1 MTNTDDIP
9 SDNADQPMILVVDD
23 TPDNLAF
30 ISGILRDQYRVK
42 VATSGEKAIAIAQ
55 NSPQPDLILLD
66 ILMPGLNGYE
76 VCGRLKVNP
85 KTKQIPIIFLTVKSD
100 IEDERRGLE
109 MGAADYITKPVS
121 PPILM
126 ARVNTQLNLKASYDS
141 LQNLLRSREDMVN
154 MIVHDLRNPITNILL
169 LSEIFLENIDS
180 PPQKLRKNLDII
192 WRSGQKLK
200 TLVDDL
206 LLKAKLE
213 SGHFSLDRQ
222 QVDLGELCRDALSD
236 VQDIAKQKKLTLHL
250 DVPKDHAFPAWVDPL
265 LIRRAIENL
274 LSNAIKYSP
283 SHSEIKLHLDYASE
297 KQIRIQVIDEG
308 PGIDAELRQHIFDKY
323 EIGTLMRGVSQ
334 IGLGLAFC
342 KLAVENHGGHITIED
357 NQPKGSIFAIILDA
371 TTIDEMKEPNQCT
384 A

>member
-1 MTNTDDIP
+1 MLDDL
-9 SDNADQPMILVVDD
+9 DRATILVVDD
-23 TPDNLAF
+23 TPDNLTF
-30 ISGILRDQYRVK
+30 ISGLLRDHYRVK

-55 NSPQPDLILLD
+55 AQPHPDLILLD
-66 ILMPGLNGYE
+66 IVMPGLNGYE
-76 VCGRLKVNP
+76 VCEQLKANP
-85 KTKQIPIIFLTVKSD
+85 QTKPIPVIFLTVKSD

-109 MGAADYITKPVS
+109 IGAVDYITKPVS

-126 ARVNTQLNLKASYDS
+126 ARVKTQLNLKASYDS
-141 LQNLLRSREDMVN
+141 LQELLRSREDMVN

-222 QVDLGELCRDALSD
+222 LVDLGELCRTALSD
-236 VQDIAKQKKLTLHL
+236 VQDIAEQRKLTLHL
-250 DVPKDHAFPAWVDPL
+250 DLPGDNAFPVYVDPL

-283 SHSEIKLHLDYASE
+283 SHSTVNLRLAYAPNE
-297 KQIRIQVIDEG
+297 QTRIQVVDEG
-308 PGIDAELRQHIFDKY
+308 PGISAELRQHIFDKY

-342 KLAVENHGGHITIED
+342 KLAVEAHGGQINVED
-357 NQPKGSIFAIILDA
+357 NQPKGSIFTITLDS
-371 TTIDEMKEPNQCT
+371 TTLEPKEPSECT
-384 A
+384 V

>member
-1 MTNTDDIP
+1 MTITD
-9 SDNADQPMILVVDD
+9 NPMLDDLDRATILVVDD
-23 TPDNLAF
+23 TPDNLTF
-30 ISGILRDQYRVK
+30 ISGLLRDHYRVK
-42 VATSGEKAIAIAQ
+42 VATSGEKAITIAQ
-55 NSPQPDLILLD
+55 AQPHPDLILLD
-66 ILMPGLNGYE
+66 IVMPGLNGYE
-76 VCGRLKVNP
+76 VCEQLKANP
-85 KTKQIPIIFLTVKSD
+85 QTKPIPVIFLTVKSD

-109 MGAADYITKPVS
+109 IGAVDYITKPVS

-126 ARVNTQLNLKASYDS
+126 ARVKTQLNLKASYDS
-141 LQNLLRSREDMVN
+141 LQELLRSREDMVN

-169 LSEIFLENIDS
+169 LSEIFLENIDL

-222 QVDLGELCRDALSD
+222 LVDLGELCRTALSD
-236 VQDIAKQKKLTLHL
+236 VQDIAEQRKLTLHL
-250 DVPKDHAFPAWVDPL
+250 DLPGDNAFPACVDPL

-283 SHSEIKLHLDYASE
+283 SHSLVNLRLTYAPNE
-297 KQIRIQVIDEG
+297 QTRIQVVDEG
-308 PGIDAELRQHIFDKY
+308 PGISAELRQHIFDKY

-342 KLAVENHGGHITIED
+342 KLAVEAHGGHINVED
-357 NQPKGSIFAIILDA
+357 NQPKGSIFTITLDN
-371 TTIDEMKEPNQCT
+371 TTLETKEPSECIV
-384 A
+384 

>member
-1 MTNTDDIP
+1 MITAENHASDDLER
-9 SDNADQPMILVVDD
+9 STILVVDD
-23 TPDNLAF
+23 TPDNLTF
-30 ISGILRDQYRVK
+30 ISGLLRDHYRVK
-42 VATSGEKAIAIAQ
+42 VATSGEKAISIAQ
-55 NSPQPDLILLD
+55 ADPHPDLILLD
-66 ILMPGLNGYE
+66 ILMPGLDGYE
-76 VCGRLKVNP
+76 VCQHLKTDP
-85 KTKQIPIIFLTVKSD
+85 KTKHIPIIFLTVKSD
-100 IEDERRGLE
+100 LEDERRGLE

-141 LQNLLRSREDMVN
+141 LQELLRSREDMVN

-169 LSEIFLENIDS
+169 LSEIFLENIDL
-180 PPQKLRKNLDII
+180 PPQKLKKNLDII

-222 QVDLGELCRDALSD
+222 PTDLGELCRTALDD
-236 VQDIAKQKKLTLHL
+236 VQDIAEQKKLTLHL
-250 DVPKDHAFPAWVDPL
+250 GLPEGTTFPAFVDPL
-265 LIRRAIENL
+265 LIRRAVENL

-283 SHSEIKLHLDYASE
+283 SHSQISLHLHHDPSG
-297 KQIRIQVIDEG
+297 QVCIQVIDEG
-308 PGIDAELRQHIFDKY
+308 PGINAELRQHIFDKY

-342 KLAVENHGGHITIED
+342 KLAVEAHGGHIAVAD
-357 NQPKGSIFAIILDA
+357 HSPKGSIFTIILDTA
-371 TTIDEMKEPNQCT
+371 TIEPKEPNECT

>member
-1 MTNTDDIP
+1 MTTIDDHP
-9 SDNADQPMILVVDD
+9 SDDVDRATILVVDD
-23 TPDNLAF
+23 TPDNLTF
-30 ISGILRDQYRVK
+30 ISGLLRDHYRVK
-42 VATSGEKAIAIAQ
+42 VATSGEKAITIAQ
-55 NSPQPDLILLD
+55 TVPHPDLILLD
-66 ILMPGLNGYE
+66 ILMPGLDGYE
-76 VCGRLKVNP
+76 VCQHLKADP

-109 MGAADYITKPVS
+109 IGAADYITKPVS

-126 ARVNTQLNLKASYDS
+126 ARVKTQLNLKASYDS
-141 LQNLLRSREDMVN
+141 LQELLRSREDMVN

-169 LSEIFLENIDS
+169 LSEIFLDNIDL

-192 WRSGQKLK
+192 WRSGQKLR

-222 QVDLGELCRDALSD
+222 QIDLGELCRTALDD
-236 VQDIAKQKKLTLHL
+236 VQDIAGQKKLTLHL
-250 DVPKDHAFPAWVDPL
+250 DLPEGNAFPTFVDPL
-265 LIRRAIENL
+265 LIRRAVENL

-283 SHSEIKLHLDYASE
+283 NHSQISLRLDHSPE
-297 KQIRIQVIDEG
+297 GQIHIQVMDEG
-308 PGIDAELRQHIFDKY
+308 PGINAELRQHIFDKY

-342 KLAVENHGGHITIED
+342 KLAVEAHGGHITVDD
-357 NQPKGSIFAIILDA
+357 NQPKGSIFTITLD
-371 TTIDEMKEPNQCT
+371 TITFESKEPNKCT